1 MIKILSE
8 GGYFFMMPLAV
19 LLIAVI
25 ILAIR
30 GNISSK
36 GSAKTLKLLQ
46 SLGLFALVWGILGQ
60 VLGLIEALDT
70 IEFIDGVTMNIV
82 AGGLKRTFLPTFLGA
97 IVFLFARVG
106 IIVMQLRQKQ
116 TTVAEWSSLE
126 FSQDTF
132 QAHCTSFAL
141 IETCGSRIFRRIR
154 VRVRIQLDP
163 RIRIRV
169 RVRVQL

>member
-1 MIKILSE
+1 MFKIISE
-8 GGYFFMMPLAV
+8 GGYFFMIPLAA

-25 ILAIR
+25 VLAIR
-30 GNISSK
+30 GNAVK
-36 GSAKTLKLLQ
+36 SANQKTLKILQ

-106 IIVMQLRQKQ
+106 IIVLQLRAKEELTQ
-116 TTVAEWSSLE
+116 
-126 FSQDTF
+126 
-132 QAHCTSFAL
+132 
-141 IETCGSRIFRRIR
+141 
-154 VRVRIQLDP
+154 
-163 RIRIRV
+163 
-169 RVRVQL
+169 